1 MTREKTME
9 RMKHAAIIACLA
21 VAMIGRLAFAQGS
34 NAILVVPSKTTM
46 LVGET
51 HTFRA
56 VGKDGRMQRNV
67 SWSLS
72 SDHDAK
78 LIVDGEEATI
88 QAEQPSS
95 NIVLTANA
103 GGGSAEASIEIRSG
117 NSLPIGTVKWSV
129 TELPGCKTTKITPAV
144 PSAGG
149 PDVYVQESCPDGTY
163 VRAITEDGREL
174 WRRNISGSVAPAA
187 SAPLVP
193 GLKEKEETQL
203 AEHINS
209 SARSVCDGI
218 SSGMTKDGVSKLAQD
233 RSLRLGEKER
243 ESNSWVFEE
252 HNYRCNILFGE
263 SGTVVKNK
271 KIIITD

>member
-1 MTREKTME
+1 MK
-9 RMKHAAIIACLA
+9 RMIYAASIACLA

-34 NAILVVPSKTTM
+34 NAILVVPSKITM

-56 VGKDGRMQRNV
+56 VGKDGRMLRNV

-78 LIVDGEEATI
+78 LTVDGEEGTI
-88 QAEQPSS
+88 QAGQPSS
-95 NIVLTANA
+95 NIVLTANT
-103 GGGSAEASIEIRSG
+103 GDGSAQASIEIRAG
-117 NSLPIGTVKWSV
+117 DSLPIGAVKWSV

-149 PDVYVQESCPDGTY
+149 PDIYVQEQCPDGTY
-163 VRAITEDGREL
+163 VRAITADGIEL
-174 WRRNISGSVAPAA
+174 WRRNISGLAAPAA
-187 SAPLVP
+187 SGRLAR

-218 SSGMTKDGVSKLAQD
+218 SLGMTRDGVSKVAQD
-233 RSLRLGEKER
+233 RGLRLGEKER
-243 ESNSWVFEE
+243 ESSGWAFEE
-252 HNYRCNILFGE
+252 QNYRCNIQFGE

>member
-1 MTREKTME
+1 MK
-9 RMKHAAIIACLA
+9 RMNHAASIACLA
-21 VAMIGRLAFAQGS
+21 VAMIGQLAFAQGS
-34 NAILVVPSKTTM
+34 NAILVVPSRITM

-51 HTFRA
+51 HVFRA
-56 VGKDGRMQRNV
+56 VGKDGHMLRNV

-72 SDHDAK
+72 SDHDAN
-78 LIVDGEEATI
+78 LTADGEEAII
-88 QAEQPSS
+88 QAGQPSS

-149 PDVYVQESCPDGTY
+149 PDIYVQEVCPDGTY

-174 WRRNISGSVAPAA
+174 WRRNISGSAAPAA
-187 SAPLVP
+187 SGALTP
-193 GLKEKEETQL
+193 GRKANEETQL

-218 SSGMTKDGVSKLAQD
+218 SFGMTKDGVSKLVHD
-233 RSLRLGEKER
+233 RNLGLGERER
-243 ESNSWVFEE
+243 ESNTWVFEE
-252 HNYRCNILFGE
+252 HNYRCNVVFGK
-263 SGTVVKNK
+263 SGTVLKNK

>member
-1 MTREKTME
+1 MK
-9 RMKHAAIIACLA
+9 RMIYTASIACLA

-34 NAILVVPSKTTM
+34 NAILVVPSKITM

-56 VGKDGRMQRNV
+56 VGNDGRMLRNV

-78 LIVDGEEATI
+78 LTVEGEESTI

-95 NIVLTANA
+95 NIVLTANG
-103 GGGSAEASIEIRSG
+103 GGGSAEARIEIRSG
-117 NSLPIGTVKWSV
+117 NSLPMGTVKWSV

-144 PSAGG
+144 PSDGG
-149 PDVYVQESCPDGTY
+149 PDVYVQEQCPDGLY

-174 WRRNISGSVAPAA
+174 WRRNISGSAATAA
-187 SAPLVP
+187 SGRLAR

-218 SSGMTKDGVSKLAQD
+218 SHGMTKDDVSKVAQD
-233 RSLRLGEKER
+233 RGLRLDEKER
-243 ESNSWVFEE
+243 KSNSWAFEE
-252 HNYRCNILFGE
+252 QNYHCNIQFGE

-271 KIIITD
+271 KIIITE